1 MADTI
6 TISSP
11 GLDTNDA
18 SAGRLKGFLTQFAGE
33 VLTAYRR
40 ASVTLGR
47 HMERSIANGKAASFP
62 VLGRKVAQYLAPGEN
77 LDDKR
82 KAEQQTEV
90 KIVIDGL
97 LTGDCLITDLDD
109 AMLHYDIRGEYSY
122 QIGEAL
128 AMARDGGL
136 LAEIAKLVVAD
147 KELLPGLGK
156 GGIITET
163 VAGGMTSESEELGK
177 AIIKMLLTAKTKLSN
192 NYVPNEGR
200 VCYMLPV
207 GVNALT
213 ASMVAI
219 NREFGAVASITEANV
234 LRVCGF
240 DIVEVP
246 HLTAGG
252 VTKDSDGKTKP
263 DGIIQGDGHIFPEA
277 YKDKCIFLIAHRS
290 TVGTL
295 TLKSFAL
302 EHARR
307 AELQADHII
316 GKYSIGQGGL
326 RPEAAFMGVIET
338 GE

>member
-1 MADTI
+1 MAETI
-6 TISSP
+6 VISSP
-11 GLDTNDA
+11 GLDSNSGD
-18 SAGRLKGFLTQFAGE
+18 SDRFKMFLTQFAGE
-33 VLTAYRR
+33 VMTAYRR

-47 HMERSIANGKAASFP
+47 HMERSIASGKAAKFP
-62 VLGRKVAQYLAPGEN
+62 VLGRKVAKYLYPGKS
-77 LDDKR
+77 LDELR
-82 KAEQQTEV
+82 QAEQQTEV
-90 KIVIDGL
+90 TLFIDGL

-109 AMLHYDIRGEYSY
+109 AMNHFDVRSEYSY

-156 GGIITET
+156 GKILTKT
-163 VAGGMTSESEELGK
+163 VTGGMSSETEQLGK
-177 AIIKMLLTAKTKLSN
+177 AIIEMLLEAKTAMSD

-200 VCYMLPV
+200 VVYMLPV

-219 NREFGAVASITEANV
+219 NRDYGAVASITDANV
-234 LRVCGF
+234 MRVCGF

-246 HLTAGG
+246 HLTMGG
-252 VTKDSDGKTKP
+252 VDKEGT
-263 DGIIQGDGHIFPEA
+263 IQGEGHAFPAA
-277 YKDKCIFLIAHRS
+277 YKDKCCFLVAHRS

-307 AELQADHII
+307 AEYQADQII
-316 GKYSIGQGGL
+316 GKYAIGQGGL

-338 GE
+338 A

>member
-1 MADTI
+1 MAETVI
-6 TISSP
+6 ISSP
-11 GLDTNDA
+11 GLDSNDA
-18 SAGRLKGFLTQFAGE
+18 SAGRLKMFLTQFAGE

-40 ASVTLGR
+40 ASVTMGR
-47 HMERSIANGKAASFP
+47 HMERSIASGKAASFP
-62 VLGRKVAQYLAPGEN
+62 VLGRKVANYLAPGEN

-90 KIVIDGL
+90 TLQIDGL

-109 AMLHYDIRGEYSY
+109 AMNHFDVRGEYSY

-156 GGIITET
+156 GAIITKT
-163 VAGGMTSESEELGK
+163 VEGGMTSETEALGK
-177 AIIKMLLTAKTKLSN
+177 AIIEMLLDVKTKMSN

-200 VCYMLPV
+200 VCYMKPV

-219 NREFGAVASITEANV
+219 NRDFGAVASITEANV

-252 VTKDSDGKTKP
+252 VTNESGGKP
-263 DGIIQGDGHIFPEA
+263 DGIVQGEGHIFPAA
-277 YKDKCIFLIAHRS
+277 YKDKCIFLVGHRS

-316 GKYSIGQGGL
+316 GKYAIGQGGL

-338 GE
+338 A